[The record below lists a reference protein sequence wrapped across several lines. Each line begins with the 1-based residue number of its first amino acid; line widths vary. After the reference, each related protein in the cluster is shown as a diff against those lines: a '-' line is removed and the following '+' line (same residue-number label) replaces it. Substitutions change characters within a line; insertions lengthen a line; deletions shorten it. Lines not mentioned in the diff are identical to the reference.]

1 VIVFDL
7 KCADCA
13 STFEAWFGSSSDF
26 EDQKSRNLLCCPICN
41 GASVSK
47 ALMAPNI
54 GAKGNK
60 KAEVPMVAVPS
71 VPPAVAEMKAALA
84 KIAALQ
90 AEAIKGSTWVG
101 SNFETQARA
110 MDAGTI
116 ETANI
121 YGKAT
126 PEQAQA
132 MAEDG
137 IGVMPLLIPIVPP
150 EERN

>member
-1 VIVFDL
+1 MIVFDL
-7 KCADCA
+7 KCSDCD
-13 STFEAWFGSSSDF
+13 STFEAWFGKSADF
-26 EDQKSRNLLCCPICN
+26 EDQQARGLLLCPMCN
-41 GASVSK
+41 GSTIKK

-54 GAKGNK
+54 GAKGNAK
-60 KAEVPMVAVPS
+60 SEVPMVAPTADPNV
-71 VPPAVAEMKAALA
+71 AAEMKAALS

-101 SNFETQARA
+101 TNFEKQARE

-116 ETANI
+116 EHANI

-126 PEQAQA
+126 PEQAQS
-132 MAEDG
+132 MVEDG
-137 IGVMPLLIPIVPP
+137 IGVVPLLIPIVPP